1 MRCKIREFRGDIA
14 MSDLQKAQLQAE
26 LTEAVIEAIQKVG
39 LATFKATSM
48 FGSAG
53 REALSKAA

>member
-1 MRCKIREFRGDIA
+1 